1 MQMHLDKRE
10 RSVYNKFRTLIQDID
25 FYEINMGRASLDIQ
39 KGEG

>member
-25 FYEINMGRASLDIQ
+25 FYEIKIY
-39 KGEG
+39 